1 MLLRRPTTAVV
12 KQISDSPCNQI
23 VNCLLSD
30 HCSHH
35 HHKHHHHHLWQFQNV
50 VPSKGVQDKED
61 VFNLIDCEYNF
72 RILSTAKSD
81 LDCQKWSLQNGRFGE
96 KLIFCAAGIVW
107 NFRWLLVCI
116 FAMLQLAGYNHR
128 PHDYVQLTFL
138 KKVGYKCSAK
148 QVWLNF
154 AKFELTRMADMSN
167 ERQMFTIFKEVK
179 YFQNRTYVRMTN
191 ILRWD
196 LCSLTLIVCTAT

>member
-1 MLLRRPTTAVV
+1 MLFRRPTTTVV

-35 HHKHHHHHLWQFQNV
+35 HHKHHHHHLWQFQNI
-50 VPSKGVQDKED
+50 VPSQRVQDKED
-61 VFNLIDCEYNF
+61 VFNLIGWKYNLK
-72 RILSTAKSD
+72 ILSTAKFD

-148 QVWLNF
+148 QVRLNF
-154 AKFELTRMADMSN
+154 ARFELTRMAGTSN